1 VALRYGLLAAG
12 AVLVVGLGVYLFF
25 EVRARPAAAHAP
37 PRAVPAREAPAREA
51 KAPAIDAEEDAAPPA
66 GARAI
71 ASRLREPPAGD
82 EPRQDGEPPPPLA
95 PQKLDA
101 IMNEANKAYDRGDLD
116 EARSIARRVLAITP
130 TSVRM
135 LRIVVS
141 ASCISGDVADAQAAY
156 VQLPKFDRD
165 QMKTRCGR
173 YGVSFTD
180 P

>member
-12 AVLVVGLGVYLFF
+12 AVLVLGLGVYLFF
-25 EVRARPAAAHAP
+25 EVRARPAAAQAR
-37 PRAVPAREAPAREA
+37 PRAAPALEAKA

-71 ASRLREPPAGD
+71 ASRLREPPSAD
-82 EPRQDGEPPPPLA
+82 EPRQDGEPPPLPQ
-95 PQKLDA
+95 QKLDA

-116 EARSIARRVLAITP
+116 EAKSIARRVLAITP

-141 ASCISGDVADAQAAY
+141 ASCISGDVAEAQAAY
-156 VQLPKFDRD
+156 VQLPNFDRD